1 MILTCAGDDYLD
13 RTKGGGGGGGSGSR
27 GVGATGRSLSSST
40 SRAAASSS
48 VGGETLTFA
57 GLTARSQSLA
67 AEQAT
72 LEHDLQRANADSTTG
87 AALADDAEAM
97 QNADGEWRSPNPV
110 LLHYCFCFI
119 TSGD

>member
-13 RTKGGGGGGGSGSR
+13 RTKGGGGGGGSGGR
-27 GVGATGRSLSSST
+27 GVGATGRS
-40 SRAAASSS
+40 RAAASSF
-48 VGGETLTFA
+48 VGGETLTLA

-72 LEHDLQRANADSTTG
+72 LELDLQRANADSTTG

-110 LLHYCFCFI
+110 LVCIIVFVL
-119 TSGD
+119 